1 MIYDPPRRD
10 SLPRTIGAAAL
21 GDIPTRLGEALR
33 VTSIAVVL
41 TSGTLARAEAQT
53 PDSTLL
59 RPTEV
64 HLTVSNDTRLDGVY
78 RSVGVSTK
86 CGLAAYGYPHRTNS
100 FAVEFPDD
108 PSSAPMEVSSVTF
121 DADTLARGTTTPSFY
136 LSANLNTPRVGQPPA
151 LVVRAREPQYDEPGT
166 VTRVTVGGTD
176 TLRIVGT
183 ATRGTKVRLVM
194 TIVCRPR
201 P

>member
-1 MIYDPPRRD
+1 MPSRRTET
-10 SLPRTIGAAAL
+10 L
-21 GDIPTRLGEALR
+21 
-33 VTSIAVVL
+33 SIALLLAGGAL
-41 TSGTLARAEAQT
+41 TAAEAQA
-53 PDSTLL
+53 PDSTML

-64 HLTVSNDTRLDGVY
+64 ILRVTNDPHLTGVY
-78 RSVGVSTK
+78 RSSGISTK
-86 CGLAAYGYPHRTNS
+86 CGLADYGYPHRTNS

-108 PSSAPMEVSSVTF
+108 PSATPMEVNGVTF
-121 DADTLARGTTTPSFY
+121 DADTLASGTTTPSYY
-136 LSANLNTPRVGQPPA
+136 LSAKLNTPRVGQPPA

-166 VTRVTVGGTD
+166 VTRVTGNGTD

-183 ATRGTKVRLVM
+183 ASRGTKVRLEM

>member
-1 MIYDPPRRD
+1 MWSMNATAVSIVG
-10 SLPRTIGAAAL
+10 LIAGGA
-21 GDIPTRLGEALR
+21 
-33 VTSIAVVL
+33 
-41 TSGTLARAEAQT
+41 LASAEGQA

-64 HLTVSNDTRLDGVY
+64 TLMVSNDPHLNGTYHSRGI
-78 RSVGVSTK
+78 STK
-86 CGLAAYGYPHRTNS
+86 CGLADYGYPHRVNS

-108 PSSAPMEVSSVTF
+108 PSARPMEVKVTF
-121 DADTLARGTTTPSFY
+121 DADTLASGTTRSSFY
-136 LSANLNTPRVGQPPA
+136 LSARLDTPRTGTPPA
-151 LVVRAREPQYDEPGT
+151 LVVRANEPQYGEPGT
-166 VTRVTVGGTD
+166 VTRVTEGGTE

-183 ATRGTKVRLVM
+183 ATSGTKVRLEM

>member
-1 MIYDPPRRD
+1 MGK
-10 SLPRTIGAAAL
+10 SRTRSAATSIGALLATWA
-21 GDIPTRLGEALR
+21 
-33 VTSIAVVL
+33 IA
-41 TSGTLARAEAQT
+41 GAEAQA

-64 HLTVSNDTRLDGVY
+64 TLTVSNDPRVNGVF
-78 RSVGVSTK
+78 RSSGVSTK
-86 CGLAAYGYPHRTNS
+86 CGLADYGYPHRVNS

-108 PSSAPMEVSSVTF
+108 PTATPMEVRSVTF
-121 DADTLARGTTTPSFY
+121 DADTLPSGATTPNFY
-136 LSANLNTPRVGQPPA
+136 LSASLNTPRVGNPPA
-151 LVVRAREPQYDEPGT
+151 LVVRAREPQYNEPGT
-166 VTRVTVGGTD
+166 VTRVTAGGTE

-183 ATRGTKVRLVM
+183 ANTGLKVRLEM

>member
-1 MIYDPPRRD
+1 MSI
-10 SLPRTIGAAAL
+10 
-21 GDIPTRLGEALR
+21 TR
-33 VTSIAVVL
+33 SAVVSL
-41 TSGTLARAEAQT
+41 IGLVAGGTIARAEAQA

-64 HLTVSNDTRLDGVY
+64 ILTVSNDPHLSGQY
-78 RSVGVSTK
+78 RSSGVSTK
-86 CGLAAYGYPHRTNS
+86 CGLADYGYPHRTNS

-108 PSSAPMEVSSVTF
+108 PSASPLEVSSVTF
-121 DADTLARGTTTPSFY
+121 DADTLASGTTTHSFY
-136 LSANLNTPRVGQPPA
+136 LSANLTTPKVGQPPA

-176 TLRIVGT
+176 TLRIIGT

-201 P
+201 S